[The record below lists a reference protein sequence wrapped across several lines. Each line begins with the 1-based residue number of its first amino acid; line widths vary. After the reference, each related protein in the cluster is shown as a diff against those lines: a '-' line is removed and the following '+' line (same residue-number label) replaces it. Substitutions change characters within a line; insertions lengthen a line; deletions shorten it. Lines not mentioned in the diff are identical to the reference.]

1 MVLAQEASLGRTSL
15 IVTLASGHLD
25 EQICTLVHI
34 ALNSETEMSA
44 LPSLTCDGCGGPAS
58 SEHIARRLQRLEWS
72 TRFRPVHI
80 QTLFLGAVAP
90 LCDDEFVYRP
100 NGRFT
105 GEAGHLLSALR
116 ISADGKTPESVHAE
130 VQRAGAFLTHILE
143 CPLDTDFESTA
154 DWERLMLSRLEI
166 VAIRIRRSLRPKRV
180 VPISREFGVV
190 LKEFVRLD
198 LGCTVCLDDSRPYL
212 LENLNPDD
220 FAARVQGAAK
230 ISSAT

>member
-1 MVLAQEASLGRTSL
+1 MVLAQEATLRHASL
-15 IVTLASGHLD
+15 IVTLAPGRMD
-25 EQICTLVHI
+25 TQICTLVQI
-34 ALNSETEMSA
+34 ALNSETGMSG
-44 LPSLTCDGCGGPAS
+44 LPSLTCDGCGRPAS

-72 TRFRPVHI
+72 TRFRPVHMH
-80 QTLFLGAVAP
+80 TLFLGAVAP
-90 LCDDEFVYRP
+90 LYDDEFLYSP
-100 NGRFT
+100 NGRFS

-116 ISADGKTPESVHAE
+116 ISADMKTPESVHAE

-143 CPLDTDFESTA
+143 CPLDTDFESTS
-154 DWERLMLSRLEI
+154 DWERLMLSRLGV

-190 LKEFVRLD
+190 LKEFAKLD
-198 LGCTVCLDDSRPYL
+198 LGCAVCLDDGWPFL

-220 FAARVQGAAK
+220 FARRLQEAAK